1 MYDPTLIFKW
11 LDDLALLGE
20 KLSPAINAWIQTQ
33 IPLVKQ
39 RVINK
44 KMRRC
49 VRHCRKMKFGADQVA
64 KQVDLDFMDLSD
76 TQRGDII
83 SLIDFQLFGK

>member
-20 KLSPAINAWIQTQ
+20 KLSPAINAWIETQ

-39 RVINK
+39 RVIDRRMK
-44 KMRRC
+44 RC
-49 VRHCRKMKFGADQVA
+49 VRHCRRTKFKAEQVS
-64 KQVDLDFMDLSD
+64 KQVDLDFMDLTD
-76 TQRGDII
+76 TQRGEII